1 MKNWSLLLTQFRV
14 RLPLLINQSAR
25 ACGQL
30 KGYALNKGW
39 REGEG
44 RYFGNNLSEKRGDM
58 KKTIRERWP
67 LEKEPGMRCE
77 MVKGPL
83 IKWRRITWM
92 WID

>member
-1 MKNWSLLLTQFRV
+1 MSNKRMKNWSLLLTQFRV

-39 REGEG
+39 RGEGE
-44 RYFGNNLSEKRGDM
+44 RYFGNNLGGKWGEM

-67 LEKEPGMRCE
+67 LEKESGNE
-77 MVKGPL
+77 V
-83 IKWRRITWM
+83 
-92 WID
+92 